1 MRLWSPGSGL
11 AGDLPSR
18 SVDDASPSLEG
29 AWPAPSLDGE
39 CPTPCLDGEC
49 PSPCLEGD
57 LLGDGVRGLFLVLGG
72 IGGGITDPLPLD
84 VCVLVQF

>member
-18 SVDDASPSLEG
+18 SVGHDGDSRSL
-29 AWPAPSLDGE
+29 ALDGE
-39 CPTPCLDGEC
+39 CPSPCLDGEC